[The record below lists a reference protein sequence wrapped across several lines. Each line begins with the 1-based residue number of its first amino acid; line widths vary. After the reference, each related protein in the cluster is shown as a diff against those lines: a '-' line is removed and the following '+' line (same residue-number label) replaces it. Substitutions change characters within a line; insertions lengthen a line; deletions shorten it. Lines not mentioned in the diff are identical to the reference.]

1 MNKDL
6 SLLAANEEIRRT
18 RRNLSDRLAR
28 RWINVHPEIKEDPEN
43 SKIEDVPE
51 GTTENAI
58 RSIARFYKRKKLV
71 RKVLRERN
79 YDDSAGA

>member
-28 RWINVHPEIKEDPEN
+28 RWINEHPEIKEDPEN
-43 SKIEDVPE
+43 CIVEDIPE
-51 GTTENAI
+51 GTSESTI
-58 RSIARFYKRKKLV
+58 RAIARFYKRKKLV
-71 RKVLRERN
+71 REVLRERN
-79 YDDSAGA
+79 YDDSTGT